1 MKPIIKVEGL
11 SKQYRVGTRSIARP
25 TLREA
30 FIGKFASTLPW
41 RARNESKEDRLLWA
55 LRDVSFEIGTGG
67 VIGRDRDHVAPRTR
81 EEKALAKIIAEVLNV
96 DRVGV
101 NDNFFELGGHSL
113 LGIQVIAR
121 VRRVFRVELP
131 LRRLFEE
138 PTIAGLCATIA
149 RAERSGDGP
158 VASPS
163 HGVTSRDQ
171 LLARLAGLSDA
182 EVETL
187 LKNIATGEQGERVIE
202 EF

>member
-1 MKPIIKVEGL
+1 
-11 SKQYRVGTRSIARP
+11 
-25 TLREA
+25 
-30 FIGKFASTLPW
+30 
-41 RARNESKEDRLLWA
+41 
-55 LRDVSFEIGTGG
+55 
-67 VIGRDRDHVAPRTR
+67 
-81 EEKALAKIIAEVLNV
+81 
-96 DRVGV
+96 
-101 NDNFFELGGHSL
+101 
-113 LGIQVIAR
+113 